1 MMLLK
6 EVLSHNTYL
15 EKLDFGKQNKGST
28 TDKLKE
34 EIEMNKKIQEFEK
47 LNHCEMTPEE
57 RVIRK

>member
-15 EKLDFGKQNKGST
+15 EKLDLANKGST
-28 TDKLKE
+28 ADKLKE

-57 RVIRK
+57 RVHRK

>member
-15 EKLDFGKQNKGST
+15 EKLDLVNKGST
-28 TDKLKE
+28 ADKLKE

-57 RVIRK
+57 RV